1 MSEKSCL
8 NCANNCLEDGFVMCG
23 IWESVPDRI
32 GVKDFYCSLHKFG
45 LDKPTKAELLGKL
58 KKISTFTL
66 PVDFTLQVDDLKVL
80 CDNMNVLIDL
90 AARE

>member
-8 NCANNCLEDGFVMCG
+8 NCANNCLEDGCVMCG
-23 IWESVPDRI
+23 IWEAVPDRI

-58 KKISTFTL
+58 KNISTFTL
-66 PVDFTLQVDDLKVL
+66 PVGDFKVL
-80 CDNMNVLIDL
+80 CENMNVLIDL
-90 AARE
+90 ATRE